1 MILLL
6 IAGVLCHIAYRCA
19 HRLPFAHQMTPEL
32 RTRHIHALT
41 RLVLPLST
49 CSLDTTQAANNY
61 LGIVLYCIVVIT
73 CTFTFL
79 QDKAT
84 ADVLAS
90 IKGMMASVCTVV
102 RDGKELRINPAELV
116 PGDVVRLTLGDRV
129 PADMRIIYTADLKT
143 ESSSL
148 TGEPDAIAATVNAVH
163 EAPIECRNLVFSS
176 SLVMNGEGFG
186 VVTRTGDSTMIGSI
200 ANLASGSGQAH
211 DETLLEKEV
220 HRFVNFIAILAVISA
235 FVLFGIGMGRK
246 RPFIDA
252 FVNGFI
258 VVVVANVPEGLP
270 ATVTSC
276 LSITAKRMAA
286 RHVLVKRTNIIES
299 LGSATVIAS
308 DKTGTL
314 TQNRMTVENL
324 WYGRTVHNAYAGGGP
339 MLHEQMSAAG
349 YSAGGGI
356 ARGNNAAPGS
366 RVTVAP
372 LGSLAEDAE
381 VTLDSAGASRLNVKA
396 GGGARGGSLGGG
408 GGQDSNMTMNSF
420 TISAFNSQ
428 TMVGGMG
435 NLPGGKLA
443 WERFSPHARLLTLA
457 GVCNRARYEDSAAP
471 SEALSP
477 AAAAAAAANAAA
489 QDRPILGDA
498 SDAGLLRYC
507 DKVYPV
513 AIARRTFPKV
523 FEIPF
528 NSVNKWSLAVCPD
541 PGQPAKQHLVFMKGA
556 PEIIMARC
564 THYMTSG
571 GGVRPIDDEFREEY
585 VAAYERFG
593 SCGERVLGFAYKVVT
608 AQKAELYATEA
619 GAPPTDG
626 LTFAGLVS
634 LVDPPRPGVAEAIAS
649 CRLAGIRVTMVTGDH
664 PLTAEAIARKVSII
678 TRATRRDVA
687 MEDGVPEASVP
698 LSDPR
703 VEAVVI
709 TGGQVGALTQDDW
722 DTILSKKEV
731 VFARTSPQQKLKLVE
746 NYQRRGEVVAVT
758 GDGVN
763 DSPALKRAQ
772 IGVAMGSQNA
782 SDVAREAADIILLD
796 DNFASIVHAIEE
808 GRTLFD
814 NLKKTIAYTLAHL
827 WPEIVPIFLNLAFSF
842 PLAMNGL
849 MILTIDLLTEQGPA
863 ISLAYEL
870 SEAAVMVRPPRNLV
884 TDRLVSGPSLFY
896 SYVVAGLGSSLVCMG
911 CFFLVYTRAGIPLSQ
926 LAFSLD
932 NGYFAYPPFNPG
944 PNSTWLDNGG
954 NTLPVLTTSSGRK
967 LDTIA
972 QWHLFCMSQ
981 GAWYLTLILNQFW
994 HIHNTRT
1001 RATSI
1006 FSHGLFSNI
1015 VTLYGCAAEIAIA
1028 AAVVYIPV
1036 FQQAAAFQTFPVQG
1050 IFWCVAWKDAPFP
1063 VLL

>member
-1 MILLL
+1 MHCSSQLLTPVHASAPQL
-6 IAGVLCHIAYRCA
+6 L
-19 HRLPFAHQMTPEL
+19 RLDP
-32 RTRHIHALT
+32 
-41 RLVLPLST
+41 
-49 CSLDTTQAANNY
+49 TQAANNY
-61 LGIVLYCIVVIT
+61 LGIALYCIVFVT
-73 CTFTFL
+73 CIFTFL

-90 IKGMMASVCTVV
+90 IKDMMASVTTVI
-102 RDGKELRINPAELV
+102 RDGKELRINPEELV

-186 VVTRTGDSTMIGSI
+186 VVTRTGDNTMIGSI
-200 ANLASGSGQAH
+200 ASLASGSGQGH
-211 DETLLEKEV
+211 SETLLEVEM
-220 HRFVNFIAILAVISA
+220 HRFVNFIAIMAIISA
-235 FVLFGIGMGRK
+235 FVLFGIGMGRH
-246 RPFIDA
+246 RPPIFA

-286 RHVLVKRTNIIES
+286 RNVLVKRTNIIES

-324 WYGRTVHNAYAGGGP
+324 WYCRSVFNAYAGGGP
-339 MLHEQMSAAG
+339 SLSEQMSMAG
-349 YSAGGGI
+349 YRAGGGS
-356 ARGNNAAPGS
+356 ASANQPQAGGGRLL
-366 RVTVAP
+366 V
-372 LGSLAEDAE
+372 SLEEDSE
-381 VTLDSAGASRLNVKA
+381 VTLDSAGASRLNSKA
-396 GGGARGGSLGGG
+396 INTARGGG
-408 GGQDSNMTMNSF
+408 GGGSDHNVTMNSF
-420 TISAFNSQ
+420 TISSFNSQ
-428 TMVGGMG
+428 TLMGGGM
-435 NLPGGKLA
+435 PGMKLA
-443 WERFSPHARLLTLA
+443 WARFSPHARLLTLA
-457 GVCNRARYEDSAAP
+457 GVCNRARFEDSSAA
-471 SEALSP
+471 ESP
-477 AAAAAAAANAAA
+477 TAPGVAAS
-489 QDRPILGDA
+489 DRPILGDA

-564 THYMTSG
+564 TEYMALG
-571 GGVRPIDDEFREEY
+571 GASRPIDDDFKEEY

-593 SCGERVLGFAYKVVT
+593 SCGERVLGFAYAVIP
-608 AQKAELYATEA
+608 AQKAETYATEG
-619 GAPPTDG
+619 GAPPTTG
-626 LTFAGLVS
+626 LTFAGLIS
-634 LVDPPRPGVAEAIAS
+634 LVDPPRPGVAEAIQL
-649 CRLAGIRVTMVTGDH
+649 CRKAGIRVTMVTGDH

-709 TGGQVGALTQDDW
+709 TGAQVGALTQDDW
-722 DTILSKKEV
+722 DQILSKKEV

-772 IGVAMGSQNA
+772 IGVAMGSKNA

-796 DNFASIVHAIEE
+796 DNFASIVHACV
-808 GRTLFD
+808 RY
-814 NLKKTIAYTLAHL
+814 A
-827 WPEIVPIFLNLAFSF
+827 
-842 PLAMNGL
+842 
-849 MILTIDLLTEQGPA
+849 
-863 ISLAYEL
+863 SLICAATDSL
-870 SEAAVMVRPPRNLV
+870 SLCAALRRGA
-884 TDRLVSGPSLFY
+884 RCS
-896 SYVVAGLGSSLVCMG
+896 
-911 CFFLVYTRAGIPLSQ
+911 
-926 LAFSLD
+926 
-932 NGYFAYPPFNPG
+932 
-944 PNSTWLDNGG
+944 
-954 NTLPVLTTSSGRK
+954 TTSRRPLPTRWPTCGR
-967 LDTIA
+967 
-972 QWHLFCMSQ
+972 S
-981 GAWYLTLILNQFW
+981 
-994 HIHNTRT
+994 
-1001 RATSI
+1001 
-1006 FSHGLFSNI
+1006 
-1015 VTLYGCAAEIAIA
+1015 
-1028 AAVVYIPV
+1028 
-1036 FQQAAAFQTFPVQG
+1036 
-1050 IFWCVAWKDAPFP
+1050 
-1063 VLL
+1063 